1 MRDYDALSIVYQY
14 KSFAR
19 LKYFLELGYSE
30 KDWKDALSSLQA
42 RGLLTKAG
50 ALSPT
55 FKDWYY
61 GRNMQSG
68 FSTCEA
74 IKEEFFN
81 FLSTDLT
88 KALQ

>member
-1 MRDYDALSIVYQY
+1 MRDYNALAIIYQY

-19 LKYFLELGYSE
+19 LNYFLELGYSE
-30 KDWKDALSSLQA
+30 QDWKAALSSLQA
-42 RGLLTKAG
+42 RGLVTKAG
-50 ALSPT
+50 ALSLT

-61 GRNMQSG
+61 GRNLQSG
-68 FSTCEA
+68 FSTCQA

-88 KALQ
+88 KSLQ

>member
-1 MRDYDALSIVYQY
+1 MRDYDALVIVYQY
-14 KSFAR
+14 KAFAR

-30 KDWKDALSSLQA
+30 QDWKDSLKALQERKLV
-42 RGLLTKAG
+42 TKSG
-50 ALSPT
+50 ALSLT

-61 GRNMQSG
+61 GRNLQSG
-68 FSTCEA
+68 FSTCQA